1 MRGRFDQ
8 TRLSGLWMWLAVL
21 IGAAVIGDASAV
33 LVERTTSP
41 EAHPR
46 CTLTAARCARQ
57 SGAPSGVA
65 SFLGDGRWKGGG
77 HSAHVRGRTSLGCCG
92 RVSEAKDHVSEIPCV
107 ILDSILPRQCLSFET
122 VDPIFRK
129 MIESIQEK
137 AGPGGEF
144 GCFGMLGVDVQRQAM
159 LRCGTEVVISELNM
173 TDHCVKI
180 KVQGSR
186 RFWLVGDPWNDD
198 QGGFYV
204 TRVEYVDGEDD
215 DSREVLDSEEQSRE
229 TAAALA
235 EQVAE
240 ADAEVNVA
248 MAQELEPLVET
259 WKRLVVDGKRERQP
273 DQIKTVLQDL
283 GPMPPAEEPRNRALW
298 VAALI
303 NPLPALGVSL
313 EIRPAVLSAPTTAAA
328 LEAVMHGI
336 KTSIAHLD
344 GSEPMW

>member
-21 IGAAVIGDASAV
+21 IGAAVIGDASAF
-33 LVERTTSP
+33 LSSAPLLPRRTPVARLQLRDVRARVGLRAASLLSLAMDAGREGDTPRMS
-41 EAHPR
+41 EADFAGLLR
-46 CTLTAARCARQ
+46 
-57 SGAPSGVA
+57 
-65 SFLGDGRWKGGG
+65 
-77 HSAHVRGRTSLGCCG
+77 